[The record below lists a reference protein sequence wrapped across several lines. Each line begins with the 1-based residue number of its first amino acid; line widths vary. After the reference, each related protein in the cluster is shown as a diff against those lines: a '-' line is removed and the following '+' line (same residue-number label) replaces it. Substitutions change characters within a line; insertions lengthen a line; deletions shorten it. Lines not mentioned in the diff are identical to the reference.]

1 MASSTHSEIVNGH
14 ELNSSDWYLDEL
26 KVNKSGRKSVS
37 LKHKGTKKRLYV
49 ATPLLLTWGAN
60 ENNFENKGNITYDMS
75 LQFPREQDANF
86 NETTTQFLENM
97 KGIEGAIK
105 AAAITNSKEWF
116 NKSKMSPDVVDALW
130 NPMLRYRKDPATN
143 EMDLTSAPTLRVKIP
158 FWDGEFNCEI
168 YDVNQNQLFPS
179 EDATVLPN
187 NLIQKGQNVALVI
200 ESGDIYFV
208 NGKFGITWRLVQAV
222 IQPKKSL
229 RGRCHIM
236 LDAST
241 KEQLKQEASNEDDDD
256 EDDEEQAVEVC
267 DSDDDEVEEEDDVP
281 SSVSEEVKLEVA
293 EEVAEEV
300 AFVPKVVRKVVKR
313 GRKKKVV
320 GDET

>member
-14 ELNSSDWYLDEL
+14 ELSAQDWYLDEL

-37 LKHKGTKKRLYV
+37 LKHAGTKKRLYV

-75 LQFPREQDANF
+75 LQFPREQDSNY
-86 NETTTQFLENM
+86 NENTTNFLENM
-97 KGIEGAIK
+97 KAIEAAIK
-105 AAAITNSKEWF
+105 QAAITNSKEWF
-116 NKSKMSPDVVDALW
+116 NKTKMSPDVVDALW
-130 NPMLRYRKDPATN
+130 NPMLRYRKDQTTN

-168 YDVNQNQLFPS
+168 YDVNQTQLFPS
-179 EDATVLPN
+179 EDASVLPN
-187 NLIQKGQNVALVI
+187 TLIQKGQNVAVVI
-200 ESGDIYFV
+200 EAGDIYFV

-241 KEQLKQEASNEDDDD
+241 KEQLQQEASNAESED
-256 EDDEEQAVEVC
+256 EDDNEQAVEVC
-267 DSDDDEVEEEDDVP
+267 DSDDDEVEEEDEDDAP
-281 SSVSEEVKLEVA
+281 SSVPEDVKQEVA
-293 EEVAEEV
+293 EEVA
-300 AFVPKVVRKVVKR
+300 PKVVKKVVKR
-313 GRKKKVV
+313 GRKKKATTS
-320 GDET
+320 ET

>member
-14 ELNSSDWYLDEL
+14 ELSAQDWYLDEL

-37 LKHKGTKKRLYV
+37 LKHAGTKKRLYV

-75 LQFPREQDANF
+75 LQFPREQDSNY
-86 NETTTQFLENM
+86 NENTTNFLENM
-97 KGIEGAIK
+97 KAIEAAIK
-105 AAAITNSKEWF
+105 QAAITNSKEWF
-116 NKSKMSPDVVDALW
+116 NKTKMSPDVVDALW
-130 NPMLRYRKDPATN
+130 NPMLRYRKDQTTN

-168 YDVNQNQLFPS
+168 YDVNQTQLFPS
-179 EDATVLPN
+179 EDASVLPN
-187 NLIQKGQNVALVI
+187 TLIQKGQNVAVVI
-200 ESGDIYFV
+200 EAGDIYFV

-241 KEQLKQEASNEDDDD
+241 KAQLQEEASNAESED
-256 EDDEEQAVEVC
+256 EDDNEEAVEVC
-267 DSDDDEVEEEDDVP
+267 DSDDDEVEEEDEDEADVP
-281 SSVSEEVKLEVA
+281 SSVPEEVKQEVA
-293 EEVAEEV
+293 EEVAVV
-300 AFVPKVVRKVVKR
+300 APKVVKKVVKR
-313 GRKKKVV
+313 GRKKKAVS
-320 GDET
+320 ET

>member
-14 ELNSSDWYLDEL
+14 ELSAQDWYLDEL

-37 LKHKGTKKRLYV
+37 LKHAGTKKRLYV

-75 LQFPREQDANF
+75 LQFPREQDSNY
-86 NETTTQFLENM
+86 NENTTNFLENM
-97 KGIEGAIK
+97 KAIEAAIK
-105 AAAITNSKEWF
+105 QAAITNSKECF
-116 NKSKMSPDVVDALW
+116 NKTKMSPDVVDALW
-130 NPMLRYRKDPATN
+130 NPMLRYRKDQTTN

-168 YDVNQNQLFPS
+168 YDVNQTQLFPS
-179 EDATVLPN
+179 EDASVLPN
-187 NLIQKGQNVALVI
+187 TLIQKGQNVAVVI
-200 ESGDIYFV
+200 EAGDIYFV

-241 KEQLKQEASNEDDDD
+241 KEQLQQEASNAESED
-256 EDDEEQAVEVC
+256 EDDNEQAVEVC
-267 DSDDDEVEEEDDVP
+267 DSDDDEVEEEDEDDAP
-281 SSVSEEVKLEVA
+281 SSVPEDVKQEVA
-293 EEVAEEV
+293 EEVAVV
-300 AFVPKVVRKVVKR
+300 APKVVKKVVKR
-313 GRKKKVV
+313 GRKKKATTS
-320 GDET
+320 ET

>member
-14 ELNSSDWYLDEL
+14 ELSHQDWYLDEL

-37 LKHKGTKKRLYV
+37 LKHAGTKKRLYV

-75 LQFPREQDANF
+75 LQFPREQDSNY
-86 NETTTQFLENM
+86 NENTTNFLENM
-97 KGIEGAIK
+97 KAIEAAIK
-105 AAAITNSKEWF
+105 QAAITNSKEWF
-116 NKSKMSPDVVDALW
+116 NKTKMSPDVVDALW
-130 NPMLRYRKDPATN
+130 NPMLRYRKDQTTN

-168 YDVNQNQLFPS
+168 YDVNQTQLFPS
-179 EDATVLPN
+179 EDASVLPN
-187 NLIQKGQNVALVI
+187 TLIQKGQNVAVVI
-200 ESGDIYFV
+200 EAGDIYFV

-241 KEQLKQEASNEDDDD
+241 KEQLQQEASNAESEDEDDD
-256 EDDEEQAVEVC
+256 EQAVEVC
-267 DSDDDEVEEEDDVP
+267 DSDEEEEEEEDEADAP
-281 SSVSEEVKLEVA
+281 SSVPEDVKQEVA
-293 EEVAEEV
+293 EEVAVV
-300 AFVPKVVRKVVKR
+300 APKVVKKVVKR
-313 GRKKKVV
+313 GRKKKATTS
-320 GDET
+320 ET

>member
-14 ELNSSDWYLDEL
+14 ELSAQDWYLDEL

-37 LKHKGTKKRLYV
+37 LKHAGTKKRLYV

-75 LQFPREQDANF
+75 LQFPREQDSNY
-86 NETTTQFLENM
+86 NENTTNFLENM
-97 KGIEGAIK
+97 KAIEAAIK
-105 AAAITNSKEWF
+105 QAAITNSKEWF
-116 NKSKMSPDVVDALW
+116 NKTKMSPDVVDALW
-130 NPMLRYRKDPATN
+130 NPMLRYRKDQTTN

-168 YDVNQNQLFPS
+168 YDVNQTQLFPS
-179 EDATVLPN
+179 EDASVLPN
-187 NLIQKGQNVALVI
+187 TLIQKGQNVAVVI
-200 ESGDIYFV
+200 EAGDIYFV

-241 KEQLKQEASNEDDDD
+241 KEQLQQEASNAESED
-256 EDDEEQAVEVC
+256 EDDNEQAVEVC
-267 DSDDDEVEEEDDVP
+267 DSDDDEVEEEDEDDAP
-281 SSVSEEVKLEVA
+281 SSVPEDVKQEVA
-293 EEVAEEV
+293 EEVAVV
-300 AFVPKVVRKVVKR
+300 APKVVKKVVKR
-313 GRKKKVV
+313 GRKKKATTS
-320 GDET
+320 ET